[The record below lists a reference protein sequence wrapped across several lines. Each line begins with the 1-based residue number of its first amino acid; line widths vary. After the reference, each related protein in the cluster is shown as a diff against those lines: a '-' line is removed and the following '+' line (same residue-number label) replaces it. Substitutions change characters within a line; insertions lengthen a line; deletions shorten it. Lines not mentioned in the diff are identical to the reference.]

1 MWCDNKS
8 QSLVNSDCLY
18 SCTASSREKTSLS
31 LMVDNIN
38 MAVVVVSCYIYNI
51 NKAFVHY
58 ENDEFLV

>member
-1 MWCDNKS
+1 
-8 QSLVNSDCLY
+8 VNSDCLY